1 MTLSGVGSDSPIE
14 AKDVTSIELTIG
26 TKTLDAFFVVEVEGN
41 YFVILGRDQIH
52 ANQYIPSNL
61 HQILLQWVG
70 ADVEIVQV
78 DSSACIAIADAPML
92 WTYET
97 TTCLTGVDF

>member
-41 YFVILGRDQIH
+41 YFVILGRD
-52 ANQYIPSNL
+52 
-61 HQILLQWVG
+61 
-70 ADVEIVQV
+70 
-78 DSSACIAIADAPML
+78 
-92 WTYET
+92 
-97 TTCLTGVDF
+97 